1 MPSQFF
7 GLMIGYS
14 GLTASQVAQNTTA
27 NNIANIN
34 TKGYSKQ
41 ELKTTAAEALRTYTT
56 YGMAGAGVAAKSI
69 DQLRD
74 SYIDLKYWENQTLL
88 GEYSK
93 KQTYTLE
100 IENYFIDTSTVPG
113 FNTIYTENF
122 FNALSALEDDPGTT
136 TTRTAFLGRAQSL
149 CEYFNEMAQT
159 LENVQKNLNNEL
171 FDAVDKV
178 NSIASQ
184 IASLNEQ
191 INVIEIKGVTANEL
205 RDQRALLVDELSTYV
220 NVETEEMEIYNYS
233 DPDNPTGVKRFIVN
247 ISNGCALV
255 DGYDFNE
262 LVCRSREKKINQS
275 DIDGLYDI
283 YWKNSGSKFAPLA
296 ENQSGEIKAL
306 MELIDGNNKEY
317 FDGKASEDVTDL
329 TKTELKVTGP
339 EGSFSKLTLNDSGT
353 ITISGMTYYYNG
365 WEYDKDTD
373 TFTFKDISYLDADG
387 NIKNGFHD
395 PVNKDFTVRVGQS
408 VNYMGIPYYQSQM
421 NEWVRGFAYAFNNIM
436 EQGYDLNG
444 NSMKDISFFQ
454 VEDIDGVY
462 HNLDPEADPSSSG
475 GEYYAY
481 NSLTAKNFRLNRGIF
496 YDASTFATTFNVES
510 AQNTD
515 SNDLV
520 KALSSIRTDKEKM
533 TFRGCSSSEFL
544 ACLTSDVALN
554 AQSARTFTMNYT
566 NISNSLTNQR
576 LSKSGVDEDEEALD
590 LVKFQHAFE
599 LNSKVIQV
607 MTEMYDR
614 LITQTGV

>member
-1 MPSQFF
+1 
-7 GLMIGYS
+7 MIGYS

-41 ELKTTAAEALRTYTT
+41 ELKTTAADALRTYTT
-56 YGMAGAGVAAKSI
+56 YGMAGAGVSAKSI

-74 SYIDLKYWENQTLL
+74 SYVDLKYWANNTLL

-100 IENYFIDTSTVPG
+100 IENYFIDSSTVPG
-113 FNTIYTENF
+113 FNKIYTEDF
-122 FNALSALEDDPGTT
+122 FNSLSDLEDDPGTT

-149 CEYFNEMAQT
+149 CEYFNEMSRI
-159 LENVQKNLNNEL
+159 LGSVQENLNNEL
-171 FDAVDKV
+171 HDAVDKV

-205 RDQRALLVDELSTYV
+205 RDQRALLIDELSGYV
-220 NVETEEMEIYNYS
+220 NVETQELDVYNYS
-233 DPDNPTGVKRFIVN
+233 DPDNPTGAKRFMVN
-247 ISNGCALV
+247 IANGCSLV

-262 LVCRSREKKINQS
+262 LECRARDKRINQS
-275 DIDGLYDI
+275 DIDGLYDV
-283 YWKNSGSKFAPLA
+283 YWLNNGTKFAPLA

-317 FDGKASEDVTDL
+317 FDGTSTNEIAAGEANTSIKISGEAGDFAKITLGDEGTL
-329 TKTELKVTGP
+329 TV
-339 EGSFSKLTLNDSGT
+339 
-353 ITISGMTYYYNG
+353 SGMTYYYNG
-365 WEYDKDTD
+365 WTYDETD
-373 TFTFKDISYLDADG
+373 KTFTFNNITYKDAEG
-387 NIKNGFHD
+387 NEKKGFHD
-395 PVNKDFTVRVGQS
+395 PVKKDDTVRVGQS
-408 VNYMGIPYYQSQM
+408 VNYQGIPYYQSQM
-421 NEWVRGFAYAFNNIM
+421 NEWVREFAYAFNSIM

-444 NSMKDISFFQ
+444 NSMKGISFFQ
-454 VEDIDGVY
+454 VEDINGVY
-462 HNLDPEADPSSSG
+462 HDLDSELPLSSAG
-475 GEYYAY
+475 GEDYTY
-481 NSLTAKNFRLNRGIF
+481 NSLTAGNFRLNRAIMN
-496 YDASTFATTFNVES
+496 DSSLFATTFNSES
-510 AQNTD
+510 AQNAD

-544 ACLTSDVALN
+544 ACITADVALN
-554 AQSARTFTMNYT
+554 AQSAKTFTQNYT
-566 NISNSLTNQR
+566 NIFNSLSNQR

-599 LNSKVIQV
+599 LNSKVIQT